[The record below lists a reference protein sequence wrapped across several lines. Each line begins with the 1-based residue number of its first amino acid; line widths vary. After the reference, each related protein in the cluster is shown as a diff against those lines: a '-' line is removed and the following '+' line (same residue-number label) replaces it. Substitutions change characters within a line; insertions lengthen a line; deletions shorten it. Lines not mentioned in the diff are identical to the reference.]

1 MAAKTSQSQIGS
13 LRVLFLEGCCG
24 HKPDTYSNNTS
35 VPVGRGV
42 PRVRSHPP
50 PPPTVTRGPLFLL
63 TSDQKQ
69 SDVEI
74 LFYSNLLIM

>member
-24 HKPDTYSNNTS
+24 HKPDKGGCHGYAHT
-35 VPVGRGV
+35 
-42 PRVRSHPP
+42 P

-63 TSDQKQ
+63 TTDQKQ
-69 SDVEI
+69 SEVEI
-74 LFYSNLLIM
+74 LFHSNLLIV